1 MISSTT
7 MTATITA
14 ATVPIVVLLEEDCV
28 SLVTTSAVAEASA
41 AIGSTLISA
50 VVARHF
56 PDHYNTSMT
65 SRNSQ
70 PKKKRRYWIWI
81 LVGAYIVFIF
91 HNSAMIATASS
102 ALSYKVALFIARHLE
117 HFGIGATNFPLFH
130 HYIRKLAHFSEFAG
144 LGILVAIACHMAPL
158 LRNKTITFLLFL
170 FAVPFADETIQRFY
184 AGRSS
189 QFSDMVIDASGFL
202 AGGIFAFLCILIYYG
217 VRNPDHHF

>member
-1 MISSTT
+1 
-7 MTATITA
+7 
-14 ATVPIVVLLEEDCV
+14 
-28 SLVTTSAVAEASA
+28 
-41 AIGSTLISA
+41 
-50 VVARHF
+50 
-56 PDHYNTSMT
+56 MT

-102 ALSYKVALFIARHLE
+102 ALSYKVALFIARPLE
-117 HFGIGATNFPLFH
+117 HFGLGATNFPL
-130 HYIRKLAHFSEFAG
+130 
-144 LGILVAIACHMAPL
+144 
-158 LRNKTITFLLFL
+158 LLFL

-217 VRNPDHHF
+217 ARNPDHHF